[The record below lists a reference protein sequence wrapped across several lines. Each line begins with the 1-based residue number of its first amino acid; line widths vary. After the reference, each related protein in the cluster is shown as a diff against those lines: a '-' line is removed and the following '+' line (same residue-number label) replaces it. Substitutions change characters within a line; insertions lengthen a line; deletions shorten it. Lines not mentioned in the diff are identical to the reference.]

1 MQYRVVGGGVIDGM
15 GALAALRLENLE
27 LPQRAQ
33 LPPQPNAPLPAA
45 AADAHLYRCMPLAY
59 RPGR

>member
-1 MQYRVVGGGVIDGM
+1 MVGGLIDGT

-33 LPPQPNAPLPAA
+33 LPPQPDAPLPAA
-45 AADAHLYRCMPLAY
+45 ATEAHLYKCTPLAY
-59 RPGR
+59 RP